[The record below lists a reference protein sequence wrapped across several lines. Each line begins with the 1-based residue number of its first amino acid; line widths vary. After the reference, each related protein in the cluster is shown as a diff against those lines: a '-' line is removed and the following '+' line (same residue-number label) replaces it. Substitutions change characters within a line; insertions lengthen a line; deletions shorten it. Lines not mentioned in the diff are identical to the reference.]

1 MLQRCPVTLAFAVTT
16 AALAAALWSC
26 SIPTGGST
34 QRINQP
40 YAVIYGTVTTGNNS
54 TSVLI
59 SGQAYPDSSSALNR
73 DSVAGGFN
81 SIVVAAN
88 GTYITSVSAN
98 APRKVYFNIEALNS
112 RPSAADTV
120 FAVRVQ
126 LDSLGGT
133 PPHDSVAVNFTFP

>member
-1 MLQRCPVTLAFAVTT
+1 MLQRRPFTLAFAVTT

-26 SIPTGGST
+26 SIPTGSST

-40 YAVIYGTVTTGNNS
+40 YAVIYGTVTTGNNA

-59 SGQAYPDSSSALNR
+59 SGQAYPDSASALNR

-98 APRKVYFNIEALNS
+98 APRKVFFNIEALNS

>member
-1 MLQRCPVTLAFAVTT
+1 MLQRRPFTLAFAVTT

-26 SIPTGGST
+26 SIPTGSST

>member
-1 MLQRCPVTLAFAVTT
+1 MLQRRPFTLAFTVTT

-26 SIPTGGST
+26 SNPTGGST
-34 QRINQP
+34 PRINQP
-40 YAVIYGTVTTGNNS
+40 YAVIYGTVTTGNNA

-59 SGQAYPDSSSALNR
+59 SGQAYPDSASALNR

-81 SIVVAAN
+81 SIVVGAN
-88 GTYITSVSAN
+88 GTYITSVSAY
-98 APRKVYFNIEALNS
+98 APRKVYFNVEALNS

-120 FAVRVQ
+120 FAVPVQ